1 MTILHRIFQPGQN
14 LARKVSPADL
24 AILLV
29 VASCAIVGVRI
40 ASNNVQTFSGPSISL
55 DTRYLPWYAFLSF
68 GRMTGA
74 YLLSMFFSLVFGY
87 YAASNKRAR
96 WFMLPILDVLQSVPI
111 LSFLPIILLAMTAV
125 FSPGWA
131 VEISS
136 VVLIVTSQA
145 WNIAYSWYQS
155 LATIPKDLQDA
166 TKMFGLNPWFRF
178 KTLMLPF
185 GAIGLIWNSVISWS
199 NGWFFLMAA
208 EAFKVGNKDFRL
220 PGIGAYLWVAADQGN
235 TAAIISAVSVLVV
248 MIVALDQ
255 LLWRPLVAWSDRFR
269 LDMVGS
275 DNPPTSWFLD
285 AINDSQI
292 VGFMQKRVFR
302 PIGEWLD
309 RVMSFTTQQQIKL
322 VKPSRIKAALRWG
335 VLSVL
340 YVAVLYALWNGG
352 QLLGDL
358 SLGQWGT
365 IVLGV
370 LATLARVLVSL
381 VLSLA
386 WTIPVG
392 VAIGLN
398 PKVSRWAQPVAQI
411 VAAVPA
417 TALFPVFVLSL
428 LRVTHTLEVPAILLM
443 MSGIQWY
450 LLFNIIAG
458 ASSIPR
464 DLRYTASLLR
474 MRGRGWWREFVLPS
488 LFPFLITGTVTAF
501 AGAWNA
507 CIVAEYVTFQEK
519 VYDVFGVGAL
529 ISQATNSGDYPL
541 LLGSTLC
548 LIVAV
553 VSMNRLVW
561 RRFFQ
566 LSEDRYRME

>member
-1 MTILHRIFQPGQN
+1 MTILHRMFKPGQN

-24 AILLV
+24 VILLV
-29 VASCAIVGVRI
+29 VACLAMVGVRV

-55 DTRYLPWYAFLSF
+55 DPKYLPWYALLSL
-68 GRMTGA
+68 GRMTAA
-74 YLLSMFFSLVFGY
+74 YVLSMGFSLLFGY
-87 YAASNKRAR
+87 YTATNKRAR
-96 WFMLPILDVLQSVPI
+96 WYMLPILDVLQSVPI

-125 FSPGWA
+125 FPQGIA
-131 VEISS
+131 IELSS
-136 VVLIVTSQA
+136 VILIVTSQA

-155 LATIPKDLQDA
+155 LATIPKELRDA

-185 GAIGLIWNSVISWS
+185 GAIGLIWNSVVSWS

-208 EAFKVGNKDFRL
+208 EAFRVGKKDFRL
-220 PGIGAYLWVAADQGN
+220 PGIGAYLWVAADQGDSG
-235 TAAIISAVSVLVV
+235 AIISAVIVLIV

-255 LLWRPLVAWSDRFR
+255 LVWRPLVAWADRFR

-275 DNPPTSWFLD
+275 DTPPTSWFLD
-285 AINDSQI
+285 AINESQI

-302 PIGEWLD
+302 PTGEWLD
-309 RVMSFTTQQQIKL
+309 RLMSVAFRQTERQARPSLAKNLIRWVSL
-322 VKPSRIKAALRWG
+322 VL
-335 VLSVL
+335 L
-340 YVAVLYALWNGG
+340 YVLIVHSLWSGG
-352 QLLGDL
+352 QMLLTL
-358 SLGQWGT
+358 NYGQWLT
-365 IVLGV
+365 IFLGV
-370 LATLARVLVSL
+370 FATLMRVMAAL

-411 VAAVPA
+411 IAAVPA
-417 TALFPVFVLSL
+417 TALFPAFILWFL
-428 LRVTHTLEVPAILLM
+428 KLTHTLEVPAILLM
-443 MSGIQWY
+443 MSGIHWY
-450 LLFNIIAG
+450 LLFNVIAG
-458 ASSIPR
+458 ASAIPK

-474 MRGRGWWREFVLPS
+474 MRGKGWWRDFVLPS
-488 LFPFLITGTVTAF
+488 LFPYLVTGAITAF

-507 CIVAEYVTFQEK
+507 CIVAEYVTFQDKAYE
-519 VYDVFGVGAL
+519 VFGVGAI
-529 ISQATNSGDYPL
+529 ISKATNQGDYPM

-548 LIVAV
+548 LIFAV
-553 VSMNRLVW
+553 VAMNRLVW
-561 RRFFQ
+561 RHFYQ

>member
-14 LARKVSPADL
+14 LARRVSPADL
-24 AILLV
+24 VILLV
-29 VASCAIVGVRI
+29 VACCAMVGVRI

-55 DTRYLPWYAFLSF
+55 DTKYLPWYAFLSL

-74 YLLSMFFSLVFGY
+74 YILSMLFSLVFGY
-87 YAASNKRAR
+87 YTAMNKRAR
-96 WFMLPILDVLQSVPI
+96 WYMLPILDVLQSVPI

-125 FSPGWA
+125 FPQGIA
-131 VEISS
+131 VELSS
-136 VVLIVTSQA
+136 VILIVTSQA

-155 LATIPKDLQDA
+155 LATIPKELHDA

-208 EAFKVGNKDFRL
+208 EAFRVGNKDFRL
-220 PGIGAYLWVAADQGN
+220 PGIGTYLWVAADQGN
-235 TAAIISAVSVLVV
+235 TGAIISAVTVLVI

-255 LLWRPLVAWSDRFR
+255 LVWRPLVAWSDRFR

-285 AINDSQI
+285 AINESQI

-302 PIGEWLD
+302 PVGEWLD
-309 RVMSFTTQQQIKL
+309 RVMSFTS
-322 VKPSRIKAALRWG
+322 KPQEWQPQPSLLKGVIRWASLG
-335 VLSVL
+335 VV
-340 YVAVLYALWNGG
+340 YALIVYSLYSGS
-352 QLLGDL
+352 QMLGAL
-358 SLGQWGT
+358 SFGQWLT

-370 LATLARVLVSL
+370 LATLVRVMASL

-398 PKVSRWAQPVAQI
+398 PRISRWAQPVAQI
-411 VAAVPA
+411 IAAVPA
-417 TALFPVFVLSL
+417 TALFPVFILSL
-428 LRVTHTLEVPAILLM
+428 LRLTHTLEVPAILLM

-450 LLFNIIAG
+450 LLFNVIAG
-458 ASSIPR
+458 ASAIPR

-474 MRGRGWWREFVLPS
+474 MRGKGWWRDFVLPS
-488 LFPFLITGTVTAF
+488 LFPYLVTGAITAF

-507 CIVAEYVTFQEK
+507 CIVAEYVTFQDK
-519 VYDVFGVGAL
+519 AYDVFGVGAI
-529 ISQATNSGDYPL
+529 ISRATNSGDYPM
-541 LLGSTLC
+541 LLGATLC
-548 LIVAV
+548 LIIAV

-561 RRFFQ
+561 RHFYQ
-566 LSEDRYRME
+566 LSEDRFRME

>member
-1 MTILHRIFQPGQN
+1 MTILHRIFLPGQN

-24 AILLV
+24 VILLV
-29 VASCAIVGVRI
+29 VASCAMVGVRI

-55 DTRYLPWYAFLSF
+55 DTRYLPWYAFLSL
-68 GRMTGA
+68 GRMSGA
-74 YLLSMFFSLVFGY
+74 YLLSMFFSLIFGY
-87 YAASNKRAR
+87 YAASNKRAQ
-96 WFMLPILDVLQSVPI
+96 WYMLPILDVLQSVPI

-131 VEISS
+131 VEFSS
-136 VVLIVTSQA
+136 VILIVTSQA

-155 LATIPKDLQDA
+155 LATIPRDLQDA

-235 TAAIISAVSVLVV
+235 TGAIISAVSVLVV

-255 LLWRPLVAWSDRFR
+255 LVWRPLVAWSDRFR

-285 AINDSQI
+285 AINESQL

-309 RVMSFTTQQQIKL
+309 RVMSFSSQRQIRH
-322 VKPSRIKAALRWG
+322 VKPGKLKVAVRWA
-335 VLSVL
+335 VL
-340 YVAVLYALWNGG
+340 AVLYAAILYALWGGGRLLG
-352 QLLGDL
+352 QLTL
-358 SLGQWGT
+358 SQWGT
-365 IVLGV
+365 VVLGV
-370 LATLARVLVSL
+370 LATLARVVVSL

-398 PKVSRWAQPVAQI
+398 PKISRWAQPVAQI

-458 ASSIPR
+458 ASAIPR
-464 DLRYTASLLR
+464 DLRYTASLMR
-474 MRGRGWWREFVLPS
+474 MRGKGWWRDFVLPS

-529 ISQATNSGDYPL
+529 ISQATNNGDYPL

>member
-1 MTILHRIFQPGQN
+1 
-14 LARKVSPADL
+14 
-24 AILLV
+24 
-29 VASCAIVGVRI
+29 
-40 ASNNVQTFSGPSISL
+40 
-55 DTRYLPWYAFLSF
+55 
-68 GRMTGA
+68 
-74 YLLSMFFSLVFGY
+74 
-87 YAASNKRAR
+87 
-96 WFMLPILDVLQSVPI
+96 MLPILDVLQSVPI